1 MARHETNSVAIRELI
16 RLAQAGDMNAR
27 TKLVEDNLPLVASV
41 VRRFLNRGY
50 DYDDLF
56 QAGALGLLKAIL
68 GFDLSFDVQFSTY
81 AVPMI
86 IGEIKRW
93 MREDTPLH
101 ISRSL
106 RELAARATAAQDEL
120 SQSRGRKP
128 TVQELAEYLEVSVEE
143 LVSAMEAL
151 SPVRSLSEHIGED
164 DDEARLENIIP
175 APANEEG
182 LALRRA
188 LKSLEPAER
197 AIIILRYFAEK
208 SQAEVAELL
217 GVSQAQVSRLEK
229 RIVAELRH
237 HL

>member
-151 SPVRSLSEHIGED
+151 
-164 DDEARLENIIP
+164 
-175 APANEEG
+175 
-182 LALRRA
+182 
-188 LKSLEPAER
+188 
-197 AIIILRYFAEK
+197 
-208 SQAEVAELL
+208 
-217 GVSQAQVSRLEK
+217 
-229 RIVAELRH
+229 
-237 HL
+237 